1 MPLELFLNATSP
13 YARIVRVCALEKGL
27 EDELILSWVDPWADD
42 AELIEVNPSAKVPA
56 LCCED
61 RTSITET
68 LPILYYLDSLTER
81 PVLLPRESLATV
93 LHGIGLGM
101 SLVDASFQTVIMRKH
116 AGRADTDRSY
126 LGKRRLSAIERILSR
141 LEAETVP
148 RYRHSGNAQLTMD
161 DIVIGVALD
170 YLRFRMPD
178 IEWPLRFPALAAW
191 EDTRLS
197 RPSFHDTRF
206 TS

>member
-27 EDELILSWVDPWADD
+27 EDRLILNWVDPWADD

-81 PVLLPRESLATV
+81 PALLPRESLATV
-93 LHGIGLGM
+93 LHGVGLGM
-101 SLVDASFQTVIMRKH
+101 GLMDASFQTVISRKY
-116 AGRADTDRSY
+116 AGRTDADLSH
-126 LGKRRLSAIERILSR
+126 LGKRRLAAIERILSR

-148 RYRHSGNAQLTMD
+148 RHRYNDDPHLTLD

-170 YLRFRMPD
+170 YLRFRLPEV
-178 IEWPLRFPALAAW
+178 EWPLRFPALAAW

-197 RPSFHDTRF
+197 RRSFHDTRF
-206 TS
+206 IN

>member
-27 EDELILSWVDPWADD
+27 EDRLILNWVDPWADD
-42 AELIEVNPSAKVPA
+42 AELIEVNPNAKVPA

-68 LPILYYLDSLTER
+68 LPILYYLDSLTEQ
-81 PVLLPRESLATV
+81 PILLPRESLASV
-93 LHGIGLGM
+93 LHGVGLGM
-101 SLVDASFQTVIMRKH
+101 GLVDASFQTVIARKYTG
-116 AGRADTDRSY
+116 AADADRSH
-126 LGKRRLSAIERILSR
+126 LGKRRLAAIERILSR
-141 LEAETVP
+141 LEADTVP
-148 RYRHSGNAQLTMD
+148 RHMYTDDAQLTLD

-170 YLRFRMPD
+170 YLRFRMPE

-197 RPSFHDTRF
+197 RRSFHDTRF
-206 TS
+206 TG